1 MEKTNPVGYRFKI
14 FSQGSP
20 AVPYLSLVNFK
31 NVAIESLAYALPD
44 EVWTS
49 ADLERRLSELYERL
63 RLPEGRL
70 ELMTGIKER
79 RFWSADTPASVASA
93 AAGEAVLK
101 KSSFQRDEM
110 DLLIHAAV
118 CRDRL
123 EPATAA
129 YVHGLLKLPGKTQ
142 IFDVSNACLGFLN
155 AMVVAGSM
163 IESGQ
168 IERALIC
175 SGENGRSLVENTLAQ
190 LQDPALTR
198 QSIKPYFANLTI
210 GAGAVA
216 AVLCRKGLVQEPR
229 PLMTAAV
236 VETDTSHNAL
246 CQGDS
251 SGDGLEMLT
260 DSEELLFAGIGVAT
274 RAWERFTA
282 ATGWSAQTPDRII
295 THQVGRAHTRE
306 LFKALNLDMSK
317 DFSTFETLGNVG
329 SVSCPITLAKAVE
342 AGGYRV
348 GQRAALL
355 GIGSGLS
362 SLMMAVE
369 WPAS

>member
-1 MEKTNPVGYRFKI
+1 MSSV
-14 FSQGSP
+14 
-20 AVPYLSLVNFK
+20 VNFE
-31 NVAIESLAYALPD
+31 NVAIETIAYALPD

-49 ADLERRLSELYERL
+49 ADVEAKLAPLYERL

-79 RFWSADTPASVASA
+79 RFWPAGTPASVASA
-93 AAGEAVLK
+93 QAGEAALLQ
-101 KSSFQRDEM
+101 SSVDREQI
-110 DLLIHAAV
+110 DLLIHSAV

-129 YVHGLLKLPGKTQ
+129 YVHGLLNLSGQTQ

-175 SGENGRSLVENTLAQ
+175 SGENGRPLVENTLRQ
-190 LQDPALTR
+190 LLAPELTR
-198 QSIKPYFANLTI
+198 RSIKPYFANLTI

-216 AVLCRKGLVQEPR
+216 AVLCRRDLAPNPC

-236 VETDTSHNAL
+236 VETDSSHNAL

-251 SGDGLEMLT
+251 AGDSLEMLT
-260 DSEELLFAGIGVAT
+260 DSEELLVAGIGVAT
-274 RAWERFTA
+274 RAWTQFVN
-282 ATGWSAQTPDRII
+282 ATGWSVDTPNTVI
-295 THQVGRAHTRE
+295 THQVGKAHSRE
-306 LFKALNLDMSK
+306 LFKALGLDLSK
-317 DFSTFETLGNVG
+317 DFTTFETLGNVG
-329 SVSCPITLAKAVE
+329 SVSCPITLARAIE
-342 AGGYRV
+342 AGAY
-348 GQRAALL
+348 GQGDKAALL

-362 SLMMAVE
+362 SIMMAVE
-369 WPAS
+369 WPEA

>member
-1 MEKTNPVGYRFKI
+1 M
-14 FSQGSP
+14 
-20 AVPYLSLVNFK
+20 NFK
-31 NVAIESLAYALPD
+31 NVAIESMGYALPE

-49 ADLERRLSELYERL
+49 ADVEERLAGVYERL
-63 RLPEGRL
+63 RLPAGRL

-79 RFWSADTPASVASA
+79 RFFPAGMPASA
-93 AAGEAVLK
+93 ASALAGEAVLA
-101 KSSFQRDEM
+101 KSSFEREQI
-110 DLLIHAAV
+110 DLLIHSAV

-155 AMVVAGSM
+155 AMVVAGGM

-168 IERALIC
+168 IERALVV
-175 SGENGRSLVENTLAQ
+175 SGENGRPLVENTLKQ
-190 LQDPALTR
+190 LQNPELTR
-198 QSIKPYFANLTI
+198 KTIKPYFANLTI

-216 AVLCRKGLVQEPR
+216 AVLCRKELAPQSC

-236 VETDTSHNAL
+236 VETDTSHNEL

-251 SGDGLEMLT
+251 AGDMLEMLT
-260 DSEELLFAGIGVAT
+260 DSEELLVAGIGVAT
-274 RAWERFTA
+274 RAWARFVE

-295 THQVGRAHTRE
+295 THQVGKAHSRE
-306 LFKALNLDMSK
+306 LFKALGLDLAK
-317 DFSTFETLGNVG
+317 DYTTFETLGNVG
-329 SVSCPITLAKAVE
+329 SVSCPITLARAMEDGAFV
-342 AGGYRV
+342 A

-369 WPAS
+369 WPKHD

>member
-1 MEKTNPVGYRFKI
+1 
-14 FSQGSP
+14 
-20 AVPYLSLVNFK
+20 VNFR

-44 EVWTS
+44 AVWTS
-49 ADLERRLSELYERL
+49 ADLEGRLSELYERL

-70 ELMTGIKER
+70 ELMTGIRER
-79 RFWSADTPASVASA
+79 RFWPADTPASVASA
-93 AAGEAVLK
+93 EAGEAVLA
-101 KSSFQRDEM
+101 KSSFHRDEM
-110 DLLIHAAV
+110 DLLIHSAV

-129 YVHGLLKLPGKTQ
+129 YVHGRLKLSGKTQ

-175 SGENGRSLVENTLAQ
+175 SGENGRPLVENTLKQ
-190 LQDPALTR
+190 LQNRDLTR

-216 AVLCRKGLVQEPR
+216 AVLCRKDLVTESR

-236 VETDTSHNAL
+236 VETDTTHNAL
-246 CQGDS
+246 CQGDN
-251 SGDGLEMLT
+251 SGDALEMLT
-260 DSEELLFAGIGVAT
+260 DSEELLVAGIGVAK
-274 RAWERFTA
+274 RAWERFIVS
-282 ATGWSAQTPDRII
+282 TGWSAESPDRII

-306 LFKALNLDMSK
+306 LFKALNLDLKK

-329 SVSCPITLAKAVE
+329 SVSCPITLAKAME
-342 AGGYRV
+342 DGAYSMGE
-348 GQRAALL
+348 RAALL

-369 WPAS
+369 WPGA

>member
-1 MEKTNPVGYRFKI
+1 
-14 FSQGSP
+14 
-20 AVPYLSLVNFK
+20 VNFK

-49 ADLERRLSELYERL
+49 ADLEGRLSGLYERL

-70 ELMTGIKER
+70 ELMSGIRAR
-79 RFWSADTPASVASA
+79 RFWSVETSASA
-93 AAGEAVLK
+93 ASAQAGEAVLA
-101 KSSFQRDEM
+101 KSSFAREEI
-110 DLLIHAAV
+110 DLLIHSAV

-129 YVHGLLKLPGKTQ
+129 YVHGILKLPPKTQ

-155 AMVVAGSM
+155 AMVIAGSM

-175 SGENGRSLVENTLAQ
+175 SGENGRPLVENTLVQ
-190 LQDPALTR
+190 LQNEALTR
-198 QSIKPYFANLTI
+198 KSIKPFFANLTI
-210 GAGAVA
+210 GAGAVGA
-216 AVLCRKGLVQEPR
+216 ILCRKDLVSEAR

-246 CQGDS
+246 CQGDH

-260 DSEELLFAGIGVAT
+260 DSEELLIAGIGVAK

-282 ATGWSAQTPDRII
+282 TTGWSTETADRII

-306 LFKALNLDMSK
+306 LFKALGLDLKK
-317 DFSTFETLGNVG
+317 DFSTYETLGNVG
-329 SVSCPITLAKAVE
+329 SVSCPITLAKAIDSG
-342 AGGYRV
+342 AYGA

-369 WPAS
+369 WPRA

>member
-1 MEKTNPVGYRFKI
+1 M
-14 FSQGSP
+14 
-20 AVPYLSLVNFK
+20 NFN

-49 ADLERRLSELYERL
+49 ADVEAKLAPMYERL

-79 RFWSADTPASVASA
+79 RFWPAGSRASEASA
-93 AAGEAVLK
+93 KAGEAVLAQ
-101 KSSFQRDEM
+101 SSFDRSEI
-110 DLLIHAAV
+110 DLLIHSAV

-155 AMVVAGSM
+155 AMVVAASM

-168 IERALIC
+168 IERALIV
-175 SGENGRSLVENTLAQ
+175 SGENGRPLVEHTLQQ
-190 LQDPALTR
+190 LLQPGLTR

-210 GAGAVA
+210 GAGAVG
-216 AVLCRKGLVQEPR
+216 AVLCHKDLVQGTC
-229 PLMTAAV
+229 PLLTAAV
-236 VETDTSHNAL
+236 VETDSSANQL

-251 SGDGLEMLT
+251 AGDALEMLT
-260 DSEELLFAGIGVAT
+260 DSEELLVAGIGVAT
-274 RAWERFTA
+274 RAWARFVAT
-282 ATGWSAQTPDRII
+282 TGWSAETPDRVI
-295 THQVGRAHTRE
+295 THQVGKAHSRE
-306 LFKALNLDMSK
+306 LFKALGLDLEK
-317 DFSTFETLGNVG
+317 DYTTFETLGNVG
-329 SVSCPITLAKAVE
+329 SVSCPITLARAIE
-342 AGGYRV
+342 EGAFIAG
-348 GQRAALL
+348 QKTALL

-369 WPAS
+369 WPQHD